1 MPPGGRAVSLQA
13 RPVSSQEKSIANAFE
28 VVPPA
33 RNVSALAER
42 GAGIGHADDANAP
55 DAGDVAR
62 RPVSA
67 GCATHAIRADERGTP
82 AGTSRTRRG
91 RPRTDRGVGE
101 TALA

>member
-55 DAGDVAR
+55 DAGDVVR
-62 RPVSA
+62 RPVIGRLRDARDPSGGTRDTGWDIA
-67 GCATHAIRADERGTP
+67 HVPRATAN
-82 AGTSRTRRG
+82 
-91 RPRTDRGVGE
+91 
-101 TALA
+101 